1 MPETIEIIGA
11 ILNSSLCF
19 SFQYFLFLPFPPFLF
34 HFLVIYPFNQNI
46 LIDHL
51 GIRHCEQLIIITNMN
66 KYEGPLLPPKVEQ
79 AHCSLYLV
87 SITEKLW
94 ANT

>member
-1 MPETIEIIGA
+1 MPETIAIIGA
-11 ILNSSLCF
+11 ILNSSL
-19 SFQYFLFLPFPPFLF
+19 FLFPIFPIPSFSPFLF

-46 LIDHL
+46 LIDHLL

-66 KYEGPLLPPKVEQ
+66 KYEGPLLPAKVEQ
-79 AHCSLYLV
+79 AHCSLYLI